1 MFIKFKNAYIKS
13 VAEMLKVLWKKTPT
27 ENDTSFMECSFNFRQ
42 NRVQCGQNLGELK
55 MNISVIGTGY
65 VGLVSGVCF
74 SDFGF
79 NVTCVD
85 NDAKKIEDLH
95 KCLIPIYEPGLE
107 DLLKKNADAGRLKFT
122 TSCSNALKNADIVF
136 IAVGTPMSENGS
148 ADLQY
153 VFSAANEIAD
163 SIKED
168 AVLVVKSTVPVG
180 TTAKVKE
187 ILQKKGKQNS
197 VAFNPEFLKE
207 GAAVQDFM
215 YPDRIILGVD
225 DEHAK
230 NMLFEIYKS
239 FNDATIAVSRIES
252 AELSKYCENA
262 FLAMKVSFI
271 NQVADLCG
279 KCGANI
285 DEVAY
290 TLGLDKR
297 IGNKFL
303 QPGPGYGGSCFPK
316 DTNALNYFSKHQ
328 FGVDM
333 SLVSTTISYNEA
345 RKKAMVNKIIDSFD
359 GTVSGKKIAV
369 LGLTFKANTDDMRA
383 SSSLVIVPGLA
394 ENGAKIVAFDPKA
407 ENVNELLKNIKLAD
421 NIYDACKD
429 VDGIVVI
436 TEWDE
441 FKNADL
447 KKIKTNMKGN
457 TVVDLRNIYNPYEME
472 MLGYRYFSI
481 GR

>member
-1 MFIKFKNAYIKS
+1 MKRPCNHIEY
-13 VAEMLKVLWKKTPT
+13 
-27 ENDTSFMECSFNFRQ
+27 SFNHQQ
-42 NRVQCGQNLGELK
+42 NRVQCVRDVGEFR

-85 NDAKKIEDLH
+85 NNAKKIEDLH
-95 KCLIPIYEPGLE
+95 KGLIPIYEPGLDE
-107 DLLKKNADAGRLKFT
+107 LLKKNVDAGRLKFA
-122 TSCSNALKNADIVF
+122 TSCAEALKDADIVF
-136 IAVGTPMSENGS
+136 IAVGTPSSEDGS
-148 ADLQY
+148 ANLEY

-168 AVLVVKSTVPVG
+168 TVLVVKSTVPVG

-187 ILQKKGKQNS
+187 ILRKKGKQNS

-207 GAAVQDFM
+207 GAAVYDFM
-215 YPDRIILGVD
+215 CPDRIVLGVE
-225 DEHAK
+225 DEHAR
-230 NMLFEIYKS
+230 NMLSEIYKP
-239 FNDATIAVSRIES
+239 FTNTTIAFSCVES
-252 AELSKYCENA
+252 AELCKYCENA

-271 NQVADLCG
+271 NQVADLCE
-279 KCGANI
+279 KCGANV

-290 TLGLDKR
+290 ALGLDKR

-316 DTNALNYFSKHQ
+316 DTSALNYFSKSE

-333 SLVSTTISYNEA
+333 SLVKTTILYNDA
-345 RKKAMVNKIIDSFD
+345 RKKAMVSKVIESFD
-359 GTVSGKKIAV
+359 GSLAGKKIAV

-383 SSSLVIVPGLA
+383 SPSLVIVPGLV

-407 ENVNELLKNIKLAD
+407 ENAKELLKDIEWAD
-421 NIYDACKD
+421 SVYDACKGA
-429 VDGIVVI
+429 DGIVVI
-436 TEWDE
+436 TEWNE

-447 KKIKTNMKGN
+447 KKIKENMKGD
-457 TVVDLRNIYNPYEME
+457 TVVDLRNIYNPEEMKR
-472 MLGYRYFSI
+472 LGYRYFSI